1 MLYSRFSPVIYFI
14 HSSIYMSVPT
24 SQFIPCPLPSLVSMF
39 VLYICEKQPKCPST
53 EGWIK
58 KVWYICTMEYY
69 SAIKG
74 QKSAACRNVDGTEAA
89 TQREVS
95 QKEKNK

>member
-1 MLYSRFSPVIYFI
+1 MSINRGMDKEAMVHMLYGILLSHKR
-14 HSSIYMSVPT
+14 
-24 SQFIPCPLPSLVSMF
+24 
-39 VLYICEKQPKCPST
+39 E
-53 EGWIK
+53 
-58 KVWYICTMEYY
+58 
-69 SAIKG
+69 